1 MTETLHFNRF
11 EEIKHTPLRVFNRVA
26 YYYNLY
32 EDKGRE
38 TAKQYI
44 ETFSDWER
52 KQMGY
57 IMIAIKTKAEDGH
70 PDPVG
75 AIRQTVTKDAEFKYD
90 PNEDY

>member
-11 EEIKHTPLRVFNRVA
+11 EEVKHIPLRVYNRVA

-44 ETFSDWER
+44 ETFSDMER
-52 KQMGY
+52 TQMGY
-57 IMIAIKTKAEDGH
+57 VMIAIKTKGLDA
-70 PDPVG
+70 VKKS
-75 AIRQTVTKDAEFKYD
+75 VTKDLVVTYD
-90 PNEDY
+90 PIEDSDY